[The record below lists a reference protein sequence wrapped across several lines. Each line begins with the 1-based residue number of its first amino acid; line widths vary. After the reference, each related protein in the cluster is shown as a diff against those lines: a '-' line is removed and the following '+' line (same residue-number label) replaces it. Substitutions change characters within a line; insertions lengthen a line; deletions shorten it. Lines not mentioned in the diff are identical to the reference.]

1 MSPAPKPQ
9 HRTLVRPRGL
19 SSDTDQR
26 CPMMLHTGVTVSENA
41 DEAVDAYTTTY
52 TQDMSRRIEGI
63 EREGHVE
70 W

>member
-1 MSPAPKPQ
+1 
-9 HRTLVRPRGL
+9 
-19 SSDTDQR
+19 
-26 CPMMLHTGVTVSENA
+26 MMLHTGVTVSENA